1 MNREQLPKDTT
12 KTGGCFTIPSEKHA
26 FDTGYFTAQQDM
38 LDAGYCLIPV
48 GISIDKVE
56 SLSHFGV
63 VRDWIIKLKNGKQ
76 IEISADVIKKIV
88 KHERE
93 ENNE

>member
-1 MNREQLPKDTT
+1 MNREQLPKDPT
-12 KTGGCFTIPSEKHA
+12 KTG
-26 FDTGYFTAQQDM
+26 D
-38 LDAGYCLIPV
+38 CLIPV
-48 GISIDKVE
+48 RISIDKVE